1 VIQGDFHR
9 NVDVT
14 QSRCRSTRH
23 PVPTSSIPSL
33 IHRFISRFADSAS
46 AASLVGAYAR
56 RHPSWTGWS
65 PLFPLS
71 RRNDRHLACNRC
83 GFAAPGRRLFIDSA
97 VLPASCMF
105 VIAWANTCALHAC
118 VRACVRACVH
128 AVARGYRR
136 LSARLGFLERR
147 GIYLV
152 WYIANRFDDC
162 YFVAVRRR
170 YLCAYES
177 DSSVAKWF
185 LSVSALG

>member
-118 VRACVRACVH
+118 VRACVRACMRLPEDT
-128 AVARGYRR
+128 ADCPLDSASSSAGGYTWCDISRIV
-136 LSARLGFLERR
+136 ST
-147 GIYLV
+147 
-152 WYIANRFDDC
+152 IAT
-162 YFVAVRRR
+162 
-170 YLCAYES
+170 L
-177 DSSVAKWF
+177 
-185 LSVSALG
+185 